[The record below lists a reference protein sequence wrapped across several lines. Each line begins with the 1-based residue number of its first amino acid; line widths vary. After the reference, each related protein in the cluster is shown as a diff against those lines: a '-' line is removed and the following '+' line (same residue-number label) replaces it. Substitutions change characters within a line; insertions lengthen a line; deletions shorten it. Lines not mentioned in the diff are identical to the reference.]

1 MAVQMTLAQ
10 DTGKLEHYLTVEYEC
25 VKWKV
30 CTAHLVAQLEALTGS
45 GQVEIQEKPTS
56 MPRNGL
62 DLIAMPT

>member
-1 MAVQMTLAQ
+1 M
-10 DTGKLEHYLTVEYEC
+10 
-25 VKWKV
+25 KWKA
-30 CTAHLVAQLEALTGS
+30 CAAHLVAQLEALTGS